1 MRYNILK
8 RNDRRERGRWW
19 RLILVF
25 SVAGASIFG
34 ILYHK
39 YEETGVGLIC
49 GLCLGGIVGVII
61 TFIVSIILYFT
72 VSPVVTEKTYKLERH
87 IDTSSYTYYV
97 DVDNSKYALSYF
109 DENTII
115 REEGIDKA
123 FFTFEEKSGE
133 VKITKKRYGGA
144 LDLFFFSFYSPQYD
158 ITIPSKEYIRYE

>member
-1 MRYNILK
+1 M
-8 RNDRRERGRWW
+8 
-19 RLILVF
+19 LILVF
-25 SVAGASIFG
+25 VIAGAIILG
-34 ILYHK
+34 ILFHK
-39 YEETGVGLIC
+39 DEDTSLGVVC
-49 GLCLGGIVGVII
+49 GAGFGAISGVII
-61 TFIVSIILYFT
+61 TFVISIILWLT
-72 VSPVVTEKTYKLERH
+72 VSPVITENTYKLERH

-123 FFTFEEKSGE
+123 SFTFEGKSGE

-144 LDLFFFSFYSPQYD
+144 LDFFFFNFYSPQYD